1 MYKFEIK
8 IILFWYGMKYDIVGK
23 YKSMYKFEKKL
34 SIFYWYFVNCFEMY
48 IIVEKIF
55 VIKLI

>member
-1 MYKFEIK
+1 M
-8 IILFWYGMKYDIVGK
+8 FWYGMEYDIIGK

-34 SIFYWYFVNCFEMY
+34 SIFNWYFVNCFEMY

-55 VIKLI
+55 VSKLI